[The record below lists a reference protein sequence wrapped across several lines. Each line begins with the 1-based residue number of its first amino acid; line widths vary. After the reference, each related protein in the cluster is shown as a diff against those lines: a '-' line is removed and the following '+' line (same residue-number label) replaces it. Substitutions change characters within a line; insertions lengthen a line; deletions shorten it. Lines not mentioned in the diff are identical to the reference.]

1 MMTPNMTNL
10 PNKYKDYVR
19 CSLCKNVSSEE
30 NLLHLLQCPCLTTHP
45 DLCADIGTIKAED
58 KDSFGGLQQQIKAAK
73 IWTKIFK
80 IYTQENKI

>member
-1 MMTPNMTNL
+1 MTPNKTNF
-10 PNKYKDYVR
+10 PNKYKDNVR
-19 CSLCKNVSSEE
+19 KE
-30 NLLHLLQCPCLTTHP
+30 NLLHLLQCPFRTTHP

-58 KDSFGGLQQQIKAAK
+58 IFGGLQQQIKAAK